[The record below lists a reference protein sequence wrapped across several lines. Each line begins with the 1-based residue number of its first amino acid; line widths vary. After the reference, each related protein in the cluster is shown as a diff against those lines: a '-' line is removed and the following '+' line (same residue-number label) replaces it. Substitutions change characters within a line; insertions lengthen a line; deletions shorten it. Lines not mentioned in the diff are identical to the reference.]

1 METETN
7 NPFAD
12 VGRMIQQF
20 KVPGLDMAPII
31 ESRRKDMEALVDANK
46 ATYDAMQALARKQT
60 EILTQAMQGIQDSAK
75 ALAAGGAGGT
85 GATDPAKQTE
95 LVRDA
100 YQKALADMKEL
111 AEMARKSQIDAMAII
126 TQRATQSLE
135 EMKKLMQPK

>member
-31 ESRRKDMEALVDANK
+31 ESRRKDMEALVEANK

-60 EILTQAMQGIQDSAK
+60 EILSQAMQRIQDSAK
-75 ALAAGGAGGT
+75 AMAVGGAG
-85 GATDPAKQTE
+85 ATAPAKQTE
-95 LVRDA
+95 LARDA

-111 AEMARKSQIDAMAII
+111 AEMARKSQVDAMAII

-135 EMKKLMQPK
+135 EMKKLMQPR

>member
-31 ESRRKDMEALVDANK
+31 ESRRKDMEALVEANK

-60 EILTQAMQGIQDSAK
+60 EILSQAMQGIQDSAK
-75 ALAAGGAGGT
+75 AMAAGGT
-85 GATDPAKQTE
+85 GATAPAKQTE

-100 YQKALADMKEL
+100 YQKALADMTEL
-111 AEMARKSQIDAMAII
+111 AEMARKSQVDAMAII
-126 TQRATQSLE
+126 TQRATHSLE
-135 EMKKLMQPK
+135 EMKKLMQSK